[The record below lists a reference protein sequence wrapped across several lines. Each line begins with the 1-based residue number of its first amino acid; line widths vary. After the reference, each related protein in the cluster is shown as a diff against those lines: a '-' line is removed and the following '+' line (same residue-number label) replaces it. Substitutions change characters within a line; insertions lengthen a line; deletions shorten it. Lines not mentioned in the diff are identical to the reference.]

1 MERFKADAH
10 ISKARIEG
18 GRPLEGLE
26 RSLFFSAERLG
37 EANLIMKAD
46 RLSLEAMRGLE
57 RCFECGDRLV
67 VALGVEMT
75 EADHRARATGLERRA
90 RGELKLADGV
100 VVKSHLTIG
109 NAEIKMRRAIVF

>member
-1 MERFKADAH
+1 
-10 ISKARIEG
+10 
-18 GRPLEGLE
+18 
-26 RSLFFSAERLG
+26 
-37 EANLIMKAD
+37 MKAD
-46 RLSLEAMRGLE
+46 RLSLEAMRCLK

-109 NAEIKMRRAIVF
+109 NAEIKMRRAIVFVDLARDAFFELLKDLMGVNRVRGRRLRGRLLREF